1 MSTYSVGAD
10 MPDNDNNEALYPIRT
25 VSALTGVNP
34 VTLRAWERRYG
45 LIKPKRTPKGH
56 RLYAEA
62 DIERIHRVLELLK
75 QGIPISQTRQL
86 LTSQPR
92 PVGLVGDR
100 PAGTSGQDPWEDYQ
114 NRMQR
119 AVARFDE
126 FALDA
131 AYNDALSLY
140 PVDLVTRLLV
150 MPLLRRLRERW
161 ASESAGP
168 AEAHFFN
175 AYMRNKLGA
184 RFHHQS
190 SRAQG
195 PKLIAA
201 GLPGEYNEIELL
213 LFALSALTH
222 GYRIILL
229 GGNMPLQPLTLVQ
242 QRAEARALVIF
253 ASIEPPP
260 ALINT
265 HIASLVQNTEAT
277 VFLGGETA
285 QQHAKALKR
294 AGAFALPSDTSEAL
308 RTIDEHLV
316 KR

>member
-1 MSTYSVGAD
+1 
-10 MPDNDNNEALYPIRT
+10 MPDNDENEALYPIRT

-56 RLYAEA
+56 RLYADA
-62 DIERIHRVLELLK
+62 DIERIHRILELLK

-86 LTSQPR
+86 LANQPR
-92 PVGLVGDR
+92 PTR
-100 PAGTSGQDPWEDYQ
+100 AAAPQPTSGGQDPWEDYQ
-114 NRMQR
+114 NRMHG

-161 ASESAGP
+161 ETEPAGP

-190 SRAQG
+190 SRSQG
-195 PKLIAA
+195 PKLLAA

-213 LFALSALTH
+213 LFSLSALTH
-222 GYRIILL
+222 GYRIVLL
-229 GGNMPLQPLTLVQ
+229 GGNMPLQPLALAQ
-242 QRAEARALVIF
+242 QRADARAVVIYG
-253 ASIEPPP
+253 SIEPPP

-265 HIASLVQNTEAT
+265 HVASLVQNVGVP

-285 QQHAKALKR
+285 QNHGDSVSGSGAL
-294 AGAFALPSDTSEAL
+294 ALPPDIGEAL
-308 RTIDEHLV
+308 VAIDEQLT
-316 KR
+316 RRRGPTSI

>member
-1 MSTYSVGAD
+1 
-10 MPDNDNNEALYPIRT
+10 MPDDDNEALYPIRT

-56 RLYAEA
+56 RLYADA
-62 DIERIHRVLELLK
+62 DIQRIHRILELLK

-86 LTSQPR
+86 LANQPR
-92 PVGLVGDR
+92 PVHAISEEALTGG
-100 PAGTSGQDPWEDYQ
+100 AQDPWEDYQ
-114 NRMQR
+114 NRMHG

-140 PVDLVTRLLV
+140 PVDLVTRLLI

-161 ASESAGP
+161 ETEIAGP

-190 SRAQG
+190 SRSRG
-195 PKLIAA
+195 PKLVAA
-201 GLPGEYNEIELL
+201 TLPGEYSEIELL
-213 LFALSALTH
+213 LFSLAALTH
-222 GYRIILL
+222 GYRVVLL
-229 GGNMPLQPLTLVQ
+229 GANMPLQPITLAQ
-242 QRAEARALVIF
+242 QRSGARAVVIF
-253 ASIEPPP
+253 GGIEPPP

-265 HIASLVQNTEAT
+265 HLASMVQSAETP

-285 QQHAKALKR
+285 QHHADAIRR
-294 AGAFALPSDTSEAL
+294 AGAMPLAADLGEAL
-308 RTIDEHLV
+308 AAIDERLS
-316 KR
+316 RSPGSA

>member
-1 MSTYSVGAD
+1 
-10 MPDNDNNEALYPIRT
+10 MPGEENQALYPIRT

-56 RLYAEA
+56 RLYADI
-62 DIERIHRVLELLK
+62 DIERIHRILELLK

-86 LTSQPR
+86 LASEPRPIR
-92 PVGLVGDR
+92 PVGDPAPTAGD
-100 PAGTSGQDPWEDYQ
+100 QDPWGDYQ
-114 NRMQR
+114 NRMHG

-126 FALDA
+126 LALDA

-161 ASESAGP
+161 ETEPAGP

-190 SRAQG
+190 NRSQG

-201 GLPGEYNEIELL
+201 GLPGEYDEIELL

-222 GYRIILL
+222 GYRVVLL
-229 GGNMPLQPLTLVQ
+229 GGNTPLKPLTLAQ
-242 QRAEARALVIF
+242 QRADARGLVMYG
-253 ASIEPPP
+253 SIQPAP

-265 HIASLVQNTEAT
+265 HLASLTQNLEVP

-285 QQHAKALKR
+285 QHHTQSIRK
-294 AGAFALPSDTSEAL
+294 AGAVPLPSDMGAAL
-308 RTIDEHLV
+308 LAIDAQLRRRRGPTPV
-316 KR
+316 